1 MQVKQFPRNLPRSR
15 RQGVALVLV
24 LAFIVLVTGLILAF
38 FSRSLSERQVSNSS
52 ASQTRVDLFGQ
63 GACDTIIGDLQQEM
77 AAGSTITTLTT
88 VTPNVTLYAPTSAT
102 AVPYYVPAPSP
113 SPAVALPNLVKQSAY
128 KQPFYFGSAYSAN
141 YPASNRASN
150 ASSATASLNGRTVT
164 AKRWN
169 KPLLL
174 PKAAAATSTDYTPV
188 SSFTPPNW
196 VLVARDGS
204 NPTTYTSAMAASS
217 TATTAVIGRYAYNIY
232 DEGGLLDVNAAG
244 YPTSANAY
252 PSEASGLLPLQPT
265 RKSLLSYADL
275 TVPITNTDG
284 SKQPLLTPAELNAL
298 VGWRSYASSQPTGS
312 FPSYT
317 PAPTPTT
324 GPPVNLAPFDVSV
337 LASTTG
343 FLGVAATALYS
354 GQSDRAFA
362 SRQQLLDFLLQS
374 VASSSSETGSL
385 QNSLQYLGTF
395 SRGLSQPSY
404 MPDPNRP
411 PAQGPPGGTDLGQGN
426 LSTYDNII
434 NPWFLTVRAQ
444 SNFAR
449 NDGSTAQ
456 IGEPLV
462 KKRFALNRLA
472 WLTYEGPSATADATA
487 LQPLLNAGYPSTFLS
502 QGTAQNVYNY
512 FGLSWVPDTNN
523 PGTNVWVYHHLA
535 TDTVST
541 SPLTGLPGY
550 TTGVPIQA
558 LKSLTTREAD
568 FFELLKAGVTVG
580 SIGKAYSFYTTAK
593 GYNAAG
599 NYQCTIDESVDG
611 AIIQMGAN
619 IIDQFDYDSFPTRIL
634 INTGT
639 ETGSGHPFQE
649 YRGIED
655 LPYLYRVVEGTI
667 MVTDSTPASATL
679 PAVLPATATGI
690 PNNGQGV
697 DLQEPEIWNP
707 HTWNAAAAD
716 SAPLRP
722 TSFRVIA
729 VSSDPNGNPNPP
741 ETISYKP
748 AWRTSGT
755 NNGNPADYY
764 FTTDTNTTF
773 TPANTELDF
782 TIPNGKLYLFREPTL
797 LAKPG
802 LPLGSGLTIGLG
814 HTINTLA
821 PGTGYIK
828 SLNKASQ
835 YPNSTDNQQYIG
847 MVLSG
852 PTYLPMA
859 WFQNLAPGIINYPTS
874 PAAATPGA
882 VPLEFLSLAS
892 GDPVTYRMQCE
903 DYKGIWVTYDE
914 KYVPLL
920 ANYSYNTWDEPSFG
934 YGRPYTDGTNAIGA
948 NTLEAECAD
957 PRTSRF
963 GMNYSGRNGLRGSGL
978 MINSPTAG
986 TWAAR
991 EGYGGDATASA
1002 AQDALW
1008 TNRPDENGGMLL
1020 GTYTA
1025 IINSFGIDSGGGAP
1039 GWYPAGS
1046 SSSTSPGYSSAWLRP
1061 GMLEQNNPAVSAASS
1076 LLRFYGDND
1085 ATTQTAVG
1093 LGCFADPD
1101 GVVRR
1106 GMSAYV
1112 QPSGTTQAQAVPAG
1126 AFGAPSGLPLKTAY
1140 AQSTTPGGP
1149 ITAGAEAG
1157 SRPIMLN
1164 RPFRSVAELGYVF
1177 SGTPWRNLDFF
1188 TPESG
1193 SAALLDVFCL
1203 NNTDDPN
1210 GLEAGKV
1217 NLNTRQAPVLQAIL
1231 TGAYKDEQVSPA
1243 IANALS
1249 ANTTVTAGAIANGLV
1264 TRTSDTNSSDVLAG
1278 AGPLRNISELV
1289 GKWVSSQLIS
1299 GTAPF
1304 NINGGSSYSG
1314 FSGTVATTST
1324 PAAPPVSLSTLLTQD
1339 PSSAGYP
1346 STVIQRQREA
1356 TVRALSAVGQTRVW
1370 NLMIDLVAQTGRY
1383 PVSGGGTIDKFNV
1396 EGEQRYWIH
1405 VAIDR
1410 YTGQVI
1416 DKQVEIVKE

>member
-1 MQVKQFPRNLPRSR
+1 MQVEQFPNNLPRSR

-38 FSRSLSERQVSNSS
+38 FSRSLSERQVSNGS
-52 ASQTRVDLFGQ
+52 ANQTKADLFAQ
-63 GACDTIIGDLQQEM
+63 GACDTIIGDVQQEM
-77 AAGSTITTLTT
+77 AAGSTIVTLTT

-102 AVPYYVPAPSP
+102 AVPYRVGT
-113 SPAVALPNLVKQSAY
+113 VNALPNLVKQSANG
-128 KQPFYFGSAYSAN
+128 QAFYSGSSYSAN
-141 YPASNRASN
+141 YPASNRASS
-150 ASSATASLNGRTVT
+150 ASSATPSLNGRTVT

-174 PKAAAATSTDYTPV
+174 PKASAATSTDYTPV
-188 SSFTPPNW
+188 TSFTPPNW

-204 NPTTYTSAMAASS
+204 NPATYSSAMVASP
-217 TATTAVIGRYAYNIY
+217 TATTSVIGRYAYNVY

-244 YPTSANAY
+244 YPTASTAY
-252 PSEASGLLPLQPT
+252 PTESSGSLPLQPT

-275 TVPITNTDG
+275 TIPITNTDG
-284 SKQPLLTPAELNAL
+284 STQPLLTPAEINAL

-317 PAPTPTT
+317 PAPTPTAGT
-324 GPPVNLAPFDVSV
+324 PLNLAPFDVSV

-343 FLGVAATALYS
+343 FLGTAATALYG

-426 LSTYDNII
+426 LSTYDNTI
-434 NPWFLTVRAQ
+434 NPWFLSVRVQ
-444 SNFAR
+444 SSFAR

-456 IGEPLV
+456 IAEPLV

-487 LQPLLNAGYPSTFLS
+487 LQPLLNAGYPSAFLS

-535 TDTVST
+535 TDTAST
-541 SPLTGLPGY
+541 PPLTSLPAY
-550 TTGVPIQA
+550 TAGVPIQA
-558 LKSLTTREAD
+558 LKNITSREPD

-580 SIGKAYSFYTTAK
+580 SIGKAYSFVSTAK
-593 GYNAAG
+593 GYNPAG
-599 NYQCTIDESVDG
+599 NYQCTIDQSVDG

-619 IIDQFDYDSFPTRIL
+619 TIDQFDYDSFPTRIL
-634 INTGT
+634 INTGL

-655 LPYLYRVVEGTI
+655 LPYLYRVVEGNI

-679 PAVLPATATGI
+679 PAVLPASATGI

-707 HTWNAAAAD
+707 HAWNSAAAD

-729 VSSDPNGNPNPP
+729 VSSDPNGNTTG
-741 ETISYKP
+741 TISYAP
-748 AWRTSGT
+748 TWRTSGT
-755 NNGNPADYY
+755 SNGNPGYYY
-764 FTTDTNTTF
+764 FPNNTTPTDTTTTF
-773 TPANTELDF
+773 TSANTELDF
-782 TIPNGKLYLFREPTL
+782 SIPSGALYLFREPTL
-797 LAKPG
+797 LAKPNV
-802 LPLGSGLTIGLG
+802 PAGSSLTIGPN
-814 HTINTLA
+814 HTIYTL
-821 PGTGYIK
+821 TNQTTTYIK

-835 YPNSTDNQQYIG
+835 YPTDNQQYIG

-852 PTYLPMA
+852 STYLPVA
-859 WFQNLAPGIINYPTS
+859 WFENLAAGIINYPGS
-874 PAAATPGA
+874 PAAPAPGA
-882 VPLEFLSLAS
+882 VPLEYLSPVS
-892 GDPVTYRMQCE
+892 GGPVTYRMQCE

-920 ANYSYNTWDEPSFG
+920 ANNSFNVWDDGSSG
-934 YGRPYTDGTNAIGA
+934 YGRPYTDGRNAIGA

-978 MINSPTAG
+978 MTNSPTAG
-986 TWAAR
+986 TWSAR
-991 EGYGGDATASA
+991 EGFPGDATASA
-1002 AQDALW
+1002 AQDVLW

-1025 IINSFGIDSGGGAP
+1025 IADSFGYDTGGGAP

-1046 SSSTSPGYSSAWLRP
+1046 ASSQAPGYSNAWLRP

-1076 LLRFYGDND
+1076 LLRFFGDND
-1085 ATTQTAVG
+1085 TTTQSAVG

-1112 QPSGTTQAQAVPAG
+1112 QPAGTTQAQAAPT
-1126 AFGAPSGLPLKTAY
+1126 GAPSGLPLKTAY
-1140 AQSTTPGGP
+1140 AQSTSGGT
-1149 ITAGAEAG
+1149 ITAGPEAS

-1177 SGTPWRNLDFF
+1177 SGTPLAQPR
-1188 TPESG
+1188 
-1193 SAALLDVFCL
+1193 LLH
-1203 NNTDDPN
+1203 
-1210 GLEAGKV
+1210 AGK
-1217 NLNTRQAPVLQAIL
+1217 
-1231 TGAYKDEQVSPA
+1231 
-1243 IANALS
+1243 
-1249 ANTTVTAGAIANGLV
+1249 
-1264 TRTSDTNSSDVLAG
+1264 
-1278 AGPLRNISELV
+1278 
-1289 GKWVSSQLIS
+1289 
-1299 GTAPF
+1299 
-1304 NINGGSSYSG
+1304 
-1314 FSGTVATTST
+1314 
-1324 PAAPPVSLSTLLTQD
+1324 
-1339 PSSAGYP
+1339 
-1346 STVIQRQREA
+1346 RQRNA
-1356 TVRALSAVGQTRVW
+1356 A
-1370 NLMIDLVAQTGRY
+1370 GR
-1383 PVSGGGTIDKFNV
+1383 ILL
-1396 EGEQRYWIH
+1396 EQY
-1405 VAIDR
+1405 
-1410 YTGQVI
+1410 
-1416 DKQVEIVKE
+1416 